1 MRICMVSDNYY
12 PYIGGIAEHIHH
24 LAVELRRRGHTVKIL
39 TTKVG
44 GRMIDC
50 LDKVPDEESV
60 FRVGKGLVIRSNK
73 SFARVPV
80 AFRPAARVRRFFE
93 EQRFDII
100 HLHGSL
106 APTLPL
112 VALRVSRAV
121 NVFTFHASHDKSIG
135 YALGRSLLLPY
146 FRAIHGKIAVS
157 PAARDSAAKYFPGEY
172 RIIPNGV
179 DVDFFNPAV
188 EPISELNNGRPKVL
202 FLGRFEPRKGLKYL
216 LMALPEIVREV
227 PEVQLVVVGTGLLG
241 YAYKG
246 YLDKEVAGN
255 VYWAGLVP
263 GEDRPR
269 YYRSCDVFCSP
280 AIGYESFGIV
290 LLEAMATGRPVV
302 ASDIVGY
309 RSVMRDGE
317 QGFLVPPR
325 DPAALARAIVKLLKE
340 PELRRRMGEAGR
352 RRALDFSWS
361 RIAEQVEGFYR
372 ELLHRYPVPRYRR
385 VGEGSACWGC
395 GK

>member
-24 LAVELRRRGHTVKIL
+24 LAGELRKRGHTVKIL

-44 GRMIDC
+44 GKTLAC
-50 LDKVPDEESV
+50 LDKVPDEEQV
-60 FRVGKGLVIRSNK
+60 FRVGRGLIIRSNK

-80 AFRPAARVRRFFE
+80 ALRPIARVKRFFE
-93 EQRFDII
+93 QEGFDVI

-112 VALRVSRAV
+112 VALRVSKAI
-121 NVFTFHASHDKSIG
+121 NVFTFHATHDKSIG

-146 FRAIHGKIAVS
+146 FRAIHGLIAVS
-157 PAARDSAAKYFPGEY
+157 PPARDSTAKYFPGNY

-179 DVDFFNPAV
+179 DIEFFRADVD
-188 EPISELNNGRPKVL
+188 PIPELNNGRPKIL

-216 LMALPEIVREV
+216 LMALPKIVQEV
-227 PEVQLVVVGTGLLG
+227 PEVQLVVVGAGLFG

-246 YLDKEVAGN
+246 YLDKEVESH
-255 VYWAGLVP
+255 VYWAGLIP
-263 GEDRPR
+263 SEMRPR

-290 LLEAMATGRPVV
+290 LLEAMATATPVV
-302 ASDIVGY
+302 ASDITGY
-309 RSVMRDGE
+309 RTVMSSGSE
-317 QGFLVPPR
+317 GFLVPPR
-325 DPAALARAIVKLLKE
+325 DPDAIAAAIVKILKE
-340 PELRRRMGEAGR
+340 PELARQMGEAGR
-352 RRALDFSWS
+352 RRAEEFSWAN
-361 RIAEQVEGFYR
+361 IALQVERFYQ
-372 ELLHRYPVPRYRR
+372 ELIDRYPIPRVHLWQRR
-385 VGEGSACWGC
+385 V
-395 GK
+395 

>member
-44 GRMIDC
+44 GTALGC
-50 LDKVPDEESV
+50 LDRVPDEDQV
-60 FRVGKGLVIRSNK
+60 FRVGRGLVIRSNK

-80 AFRPAARVRRFFE
+80 AFRPFARVKRFFE
-93 EQRFDII
+93 KEGFEII

-112 VALRVSRAV
+112 VALRVSRV
-121 NVFTFHASHDKSIG
+121 INVFTFHATHEKSIG
-135 YALGRSLLLPY
+135 YALARSALLPY

-157 PAARDSAAKYFPGEY
+157 VAARDSAAKYFPGEY

-179 DVDFFNPAV
+179 DVDFFSPTVA
-188 EPISELNNGRPKVL
+188 PIPELDNGRPKVL

-216 LMALPEIVREV
+216 LMAMPAIVREV
-227 PEVQLVVVGTGLLG
+227 PDVQLVVVGTGLFG

-246 YLDKEVAGN
+246 YLDKEVEDH
-255 VYWAGLVP
+255 VHWAGLIP
-263 GEDRPR
+263 GELRPR

-302 ASDIVGY
+302 ASDIDGY
-309 RSVMRDGE
+309 RSVMESGK

-325 DPAALARAIVKLLKE
+325 DPDAIARAIVRLLKE
-340 PELRRRMGEAGR
+340 PGLAQEMGAAGR
-352 RRALDFSWS
+352 QRALEFSWA
-361 RIAEQVEGFYR
+361 RIAEQVEGFYQ
-372 ELLHRYPVPRYRR
+372 ELRQKYPVPRYQR
-385 VGEGSACWGC
+385 V
-395 GK
+395 

>member
-24 LAVELRRRGHTVKIL
+24 LSFELRRRGHFVKIL

-44 GRMIDC
+44 GKTLAC
-50 LDKVPDEESV
+50 LDRVPDEESV
-60 FRVGKGLVIRSNK
+60 LRIGRGVVIRSNK

-80 AFRPAARVRRFFE
+80 AFRPMARVKRFFKE
-93 EQRFDII
+93 ENFDVV

-112 VALRVSRAV
+112 VALRVSRAI

-135 YALGRSLLLPY
+135 YALCRSLLLPY
-146 FRAIHGKIAVS
+146 FRAIHGLIAVS
-157 PAARDSAAKYFPGEY
+157 TAARDSTAKYFPGEY

-179 DVDFFNPAV
+179 DVDFFRPDV
-188 EPISELNNGRPKVL
+188 EPIPELNNGRPKVL

-216 LMALPEIVREV
+216 LMALPEIVQEV
-227 PEVQLVVVGTGLLG
+227 PDAQLVVVGTGLFG
-241 YAYKG
+241 YAYKS
-246 YLDKEVAGN
+246 YLDKEVEGH

-263 GEDRPR
+263 GEERPR

-302 ASDIVGY
+302 ASDITGY
-309 RSVMRDGE
+309 RTVMTSGRE
-317 QGFLVPPR
+317 GFLVPPR
-325 DPAALARAIVKLLKE
+325 DPKALAKAIVKILKE
-340 PELRRRMGEAGR
+340 PGLASTMGRMGRE
-352 RRALDFSWS
+352 RAKEFSWANVALKVEKFYAEL
-361 RIAEQVEGFYR
+361 IA
-372 ELLHRYPVPRYRR
+372 RYDRP
-385 VGEGSACWGC
+385 
-395 GK
+395 

>member
-24 LAVELRRRGHTVKIL
+24 LAVELRHRGHTVKIL

-44 GRMIDC
+44 GRTLAC
-50 LDKVPDEESV
+50 LDRVPDEDQV
-60 FRVGKGLVIRSNK
+60 FRVGRGLVIRSNK
-73 SFARVPV
+73 SFARLPV
-80 AFRPAARVRRFFE
+80 AIRPFARVKRFFE
-93 EQRFDII
+93 TERFNVV

-112 VALRVSRAV
+112 VALRVSRV
-121 NVFTFHASHDKSIG
+121 INVFTFHASHDKSIG
-135 YALGRSLLLPY
+135 YALARSLLLPY
-146 FRAIHGKIAVS
+146 FRRIHGLVAVS
-157 PAARDSAAKYFPGEY
+157 EAARVSTAKYFPGDY

-179 DVDFFNPAV
+179 DVNFFRPDVA
-188 EPISELNNGRPKVL
+188 PIPELANGRPKIL

-227 PEVQLVVVGTGLLG
+227 PDVQLVVVGTGLFG

-246 YLDKEVAGN
+246 YLDKEMEKH

-263 GEDRPR
+263 SEDRPR

-302 ASDIVGY
+302 ASDITGY
-309 RSVMRDGE
+309 RQVLHSGV

-325 DPAALARAIVKLLKE
+325 DPSALARAIVGILKDRARAE
-340 PELRRRMGEAGR
+340 KMGAAGR
-352 RRALDFSWS
+352 QRALDFSWANVA
-361 RIAEQVEGFYR
+361 RQVEGFYQ
-372 ELLHRYPVPRYRR
+372 ELLARYPVPRYHQ
-385 VGEGSACWGC
+385 VYHG
-395 GK
+395 

>member
-24 LAVELRRRGHTVKIL
+24 LAVELRRRGHIVKIL

-44 GRMIDC
+44 GRTLAC
-50 LDKVPDEESV
+50 LDRVPDEDFV

-80 AFRPAARVRRFFE
+80 ALRPGARVKRFFE
-93 EQRFDII
+93 QEKFDVI

-112 VALRVSRAV
+112 VALRVSRAI
-121 NVFTFHASHDKSIG
+121 NVFTFHASHDRSIG
-135 YALGRSLLLPY
+135 YALCRSLLVKY
-146 FRAIHGKIAVS
+146 FRAIHGLIAVS
-157 PAARDSAAKYFPGEY
+157 TAARDSTAKYFPGEY

-179 DVDFFNPAV
+179 DVDFFRPEV
-188 EPISELNNGRPKVL
+188 EPIPELNNGRPKIL

-227 PEVQLVVVGTGLLG
+227 PDVQLVVVGTGLFG

-246 YLDKEVAGN
+246 YLDREVESH

-263 GEDRPR
+263 AEERPR

-302 ASDIVGY
+302 ASDITGY
-309 RSVMRDGE
+309 RTVLTPGQE
-317 QGFLVPPR
+317 GFLVPPR
-325 DPAALARAIVKLLKE
+325 APQALAQAIVKILKQ
-340 PELRRRMGEAGR
+340 PELGKRMGEAGR
-352 RRALDFSWS
+352 QRALEFSWAS
-361 RIAEQVEGFYR
+361 VARKVEDFYQ
-372 ELLHRYPVPRYRR
+372 ELLARYPVPRVHQKRR
-385 VGEGSACWGC
+385 
-395 GK
+395 